1 MVTRWVGEVM
11 HIALSYWRYPA
22 MLAMPF
28 ELTLTEYE
36 ILARNESEFNSSWSD
51 AKMLLF
57 ARSGMHVGAI
67 RNS

>member
-1 MVTRWVGEVM
+1 
-11 HIALSYWRYPA
+11 

-28 ELTLTEYE
+28 ELILTEYE
-36 ILARNESEFNSSWSD
+36 VLARSKREVNSSWSE

-57 ARSGMHVGAI
+57 AGLGMHVGAI